1 MPRKAK
7 VSNGSQIQ
15 SRLYDLLLKSTP
27 YVKVESSVMRFDL
40 AAYIPRDIRVGFKT
54 DPQLRCSSRFR
65 GKHCELKWDAMREE
79 AALSNEE
86 HEALLLKATEGIDRE
101 ANYRAY
107 YEARDKVPQFIL
119 GDRGWAWD
127 NHLYN
132 ATEKECRCDNNED
145 CPTWLEQYKKEERE
159 LAKGI
164 YLPGLH
170 LFEIK
175 SDLDSYTRLVHQLP
189 AMYGIADYAWLVL
202 GEKQEI
208 PTWLPPWIG
217 VLRFIEKGKKFQ
229 VERKEH
235 IEKGLPS
242 LHPRWL
248 KEHDTST
255 TLRPSTLRELF
266 KKWSINAMFGWEAEA
281 VVVDMTPELMELAKI
296 SKWCKKEIEDLGTVQ
311 KTLIDWVSLPEAAH
325 DS

>member
-7 VSNGSQIQ
+7 VSNGSDIQ
-15 SRLYDLLLKSTP
+15 SRLYDLLKKSTP
-27 YVKVESSVMRFDL
+27 YVKTESSVMRFDL
-40 AAYIPRDIRVGFKT
+40 AAYIPREIRVGFEK
-54 DPQLRCSSRFR
+54 DPQLRCSHRSR
-65 GKHCELKWDAMREE
+65 GKHCELKWEAMREE
-79 AALSNEE
+79 AQLT
-86 HEALLLKATEGIDRE
+86 HEDYQARVVKATKGIE
-101 ANYRAY
+101 KEKNIHAWYQV
-107 YEARDKVPQFIL
+107 EDKVPRYVL
-119 GDRGWAWD
+119 GDRGWQWE

-145 CPTWLEQYKKEERE
+145 CPTWLDQYNKEKRE

-170 LFEIK
+170 LFEVK
-175 SDLDSYTRLVHQLP
+175 SDLDSYARLVHQLP
-189 AMYGIADYAWLVL
+189 PMYGIADYAWLVL

-208 PTWLPPWIG
+208 PAWLPPWIG
-217 VLRFIEKGKKFQ
+217 VLRFIEKGKKFK

-248 KEHDTST
+248 QEHDTST

-281 VVVDMTPELMELAKI
+281 VVVDMTPELMELGKI
-296 SKWCKKEIEDLGTVQ
+296 SKWCKKEIDDLGTVQ
-311 KTLIDWVSLPEAAH
+311 KTLIDSWITPEA
-325 DS
+325 SE

>member
-7 VSNGSQIQ
+7 VSNGSDIQ
-15 SRLYDLLLKSTP
+15 GRLHDLLLKSTP
-27 YVKVESSVMRFDL
+27 YVKTESSVMRFDL
-40 AAYIPRDIRVGFKT
+40 AAYISRDIRVGFAT
-54 DPQLRCSSRFR
+54 DPQLRCSQRFR
-65 GKHCELKWDAMREE
+65 GNHCKLKWEAMREE
-79 AALSNEE
+79 AVLSNEE
-86 HEALLLKATEGIDRE
+86 RETLTAEAIKGIDRE
-101 ANYRAY
+101 TNHHAY
-107 YEARDKVPQFIL
+107 YQALDKVPGFIL
-119 GDRGWAWD
+119 GDRGWIWD

-145 CPTWLEQYKKEERE
+145 CPTWLEQYNKEKRE

-208 PTWLPPWIG
+208 PAWLPPWIG
-217 VLRFIEKGKKFQ
+217 VLRFVERGKKFR

-242 LHPRWL
+242 LHVRWL
-248 KEHDTST
+248 QEHDTST
-255 TLRPSTLRELF
+255 TLSPRIIRDLL
-266 KKWSINAMFGWEAEA
+266 KKWSINAMFGWDAEC
-281 VVVDMTPELMELAKI
+281 VVVDMTPELMELGKI
-296 SKWCKKEIEDLGTVQ
+296 SKWCKKEIDDLGTVQ
-311 KTLIDWVSLPEAAH
+311 KTLIDWASSPEA
-325 DS
+325 SE